1 MFIFCILGKQR
12 PVDDG
17 GGSRR
22 SRWEKPNTEP
32 ATENEPTLW
41 RRDGCQTRRP
51 LKESEAQLF

>member
-1 MFIFCILGKQR
+1 MARSISKERKIQKGKKNKMLIFCILGKQR

-32 ATENEPTLW
+32 ATENEPTL
-41 RRDGCQTRRP
+41 
-51 LKESEAQLF
+51 